1 VQEAI
6 DRKLAIRL
14 WEFANL
20 FPRLGVTPIRE
31 DFLLIGESLI
41 ILLFLLGFGAIIFE
55 HWTRIDKSAAAMLTG
70 VGCWVIYL
78 LMVGDGP
85 AKISQLSHHLS
96 DISQILFFLIGAM
109 LVVEVIDVH
118 HGFDLLRGL
127 FRTSSPQRLAVLI
140 LLLTFFMSSV
150 LDNLTTVIVMICLL
164 RRAIPVAA
172 HRMLICAAL
181 IPAANAGG
189 AWTPIGDITT
199 TMLWIGGCVTVPKLM
214 VGLALPSLVSL
225 AVLIGGV
232 CLCVPKEL
240 EFQPPA
246 EESRPVGGRRV
257 LVAGLAVLILIPV
270 LKALFNLPPFMG
282 MLLGVALLWAITD
295 LMHHGVEERASLRVF
310 NLLGKIDL
318 SSVLFF
324 LGVLLAVDALESAG
338 LLHTLSIWMRGHF
351 SSEIW
356 VANAVGVVSSL
367 VDNVPLV
374 AACIKLH
381 PIDLYPCDHCFWNLL
396 AYSAGT
402 GGSLLII
409 GSAPGIAVMSMERIG
424 FGWYL
429 RRMSG
434 IALLSYTAG
443 MAVLLLV

>member
-1 VQEAI
+1 M
-6 DRKLAIRL
+6 
-14 WEFANL
+14 
-20 FPRLGVTPIRE
+20 
-31 DFLLIGESLI
+31 IGESLI
-41 ILLFLLGFGAIIFE
+41 ILLFLVGFGAIICE
-55 HWTRIDKSAAAMLTG
+55 HWTRIDKSAAAILTG
-70 VGCWVIYL
+70 VGCWVIYF
-78 LMVGDGP
+78 LMSGDG
-85 AKISQLSHHLS
+85 AGKIGQLSHHLS
-96 DISQILFFLIGAM
+96 DISQILFFLMGAM

-118 HGFDLLRGL
+118 GGFDVVGAL
-127 FRTSSPQRLAVLI
+127 FRTSSPRRLAILI

-199 TMLWIGGCVTVPKLM
+199 TMLWIGGCITVPKLM
-214 VGLALPSLVSL
+214 AGLALPSLISL
-225 AVLIGGV
+225 AVLITGV
-232 CLCVPKEL
+232 CLCMPKQL
-240 EFQPPA
+240 AFQPPIQEA
-246 EESRPVGGRRV
+246 RQVGGRRV
-257 LVAGLAVLILIPV
+257 LLVGLLVLILIPV
-270 LKALFNLPPFMG
+270 LKVLFNLPPFMG

-295 LMHHGVEERASLRVF
+295 LMHHGVEERTPLRVL
-310 NLLGKIDL
+310 NILGKIDL

-324 LGVLLAVDALESAG
+324 LGVLLAVDALESVG
-338 LLHTLSIWMRGHF
+338 LLHRLSIWMRGHL

-356 VANAVGVVSSL
+356 VANAVGIVSSL

-381 PIDLYPCDHCFWNLL
+381 PIDLYPCDHCFWNML

-434 IALLSYTAG
+434 LAFLSYTAG
-443 MAVLLLV
+443 MAALLFF